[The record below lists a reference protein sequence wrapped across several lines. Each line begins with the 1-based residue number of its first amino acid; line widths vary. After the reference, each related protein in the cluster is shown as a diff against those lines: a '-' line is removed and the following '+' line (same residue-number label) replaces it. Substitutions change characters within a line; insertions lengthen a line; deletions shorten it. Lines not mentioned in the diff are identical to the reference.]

1 MSRDAGG
8 YELPL
13 RMLAAFRAAIDEVHA
28 DLAER
33 GHPDLRPLHGFLFQ
47 AIARSGPRGCTAAD
61 LGRAL
66 GISKQAAGKHI
77 DNLER
82 LGYVRRGH
90 DPADARRKVYTLSDR
105 GIDFLDKSAETFD
118 RVHARWS
125 GTLGADR
132 MAALEADLRTLA
144 PGELFRTDMP
154 SWFGG

>member
-8 YELPL
+8 FELPL

-28 DLAER
+28 DLAEH
-33 GHPDLRPLHGFLFQ
+33 GHPDLRPMHGFLFQ
-47 AIARSGPRGCTAAD
+47 AIARSGPQGCTAAD

-82 LGYVRRGH
+82 LGYLRRGH

-105 GIDFLDKSAETFD
+105 GVEMLDRSAATFD
-118 RVHARWS
+118 RIHARWAAA
-125 GTLGADR
+125 LGAER
-132 MAALEADLRTLA
+132 MSALEADLRTLA
-144 PGELFRTDMP
+144 PGELFRMDTP
-154 SWFGG
+154 SWFGP

>member
-8 YELPL
+8 FELPL

-28 DLAER
+28 DLAEH
-33 GHPDLRPLHGFLFQ
+33 GYPELRPMHGFLFQ
-47 AIARSGPRGCTAAD
+47 AIARSGPQGCTAAD

-77 DNLER
+77 DTLER
-82 LGYVRRGH
+82 LGYLRRGH

-105 GIDFLDKSAETFD
+105 GIAVLERSAESFD

-125 GTLGADR
+125 AMLGAGR

-144 PGELFRTDMP
+144 PGELFRMDTP
-154 SWFGG
+154 SWFGS